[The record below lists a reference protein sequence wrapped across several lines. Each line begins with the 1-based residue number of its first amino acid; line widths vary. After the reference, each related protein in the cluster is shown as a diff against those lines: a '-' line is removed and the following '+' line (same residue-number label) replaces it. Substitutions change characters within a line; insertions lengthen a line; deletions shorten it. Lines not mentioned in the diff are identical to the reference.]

1 MAVILLCFVIPFA
14 SLLGRKPKMNPTFL
28 RAITLVILFGLWNE
42 RYWLVAPSLLEG
54 YDVTQEIYHTL
65 IGVGFLGLFLASV
78 RWFFS
83 TFPIIQLWQPPQ
95 MAELMESEIRS
106 SEVSR

>member
-1 MAVILLCFVIPFA
+1 PRWLQGVTLL
-14 SLLGRKPKMNPTFL
+14 
-28 RAITLVILFGLWNE
+28 ILFGLWNE

-65 IGVGFLGLFLASV
+65 IGVGFLGLFLATV

-83 TFPIIQLWQPPQ
+83 TFPVIQLWQPPQ
-95 MAELMESEIRS
+95 MDEMTEAEVRS
-106 SEVSR
+106 SELAR